1 MSDMFAGAPEW
12 ATVRIAE
19 DKSKST
25 SSWGGREAFAR
36 SFEVGADYVE
46 VENTWVTGQLNMYFY
61 HGKVIAR
68 RGEATLWDGEG
79 ALQAGLTV
87 KYIGTGN
94 VDTGLYGLPPQYG
107 QEMVLVGEDSGYNGN
122 TLWICKW
129 RDSVTN
135 NLRLMPFLPE
145 FLGQATEPPS
155 EEAVNFVTEY
165 EAVQGDK
172 LDVKVVDSILKKSKI
187 VVTEDTVE
195 ITLLNDGGFRGLDGV
210 SFPVTIRVT
219 KDVVHCESPYGVYIS
234 TQLLS
239 LLPGA
244 DYGPSE
250 GIDKDNMLY
259 FNIGGEVE
267 VDYDELMEILK

>member
-1 MSDMFAGAPEW
+1 MTDMFAGAPEW

-19 DKSKST
+19 DKSKSA

-46 VENTWVTGQLNMYFY
+46 VEDTWSTGQLNMYFY

-68 RGEATLWDGEG
+68 RGETALWDGER

-129 RDSVTN
+129 RDPVTN

-145 FLGQATEPPS
+145 FLGQATERPS
-155 EEAVNFVTEY
+155 EEAVNFVAEY

-172 LDVKVVDSILKKSKI
+172 LDVKVVDSILKKSKT
-187 VVTEDTVE
+187 VVTRETLE
-195 ITLLNDGGFRGLDGV
+195 ITLLNDGSFSGLRGVD
-210 SFPVTIRVT
+210 FPVTIRVT
-219 KDVVHCESPYGVYIS
+219 KNDVFASTPYGLYIK

-244 DYGPSE
+244 SYGE
-250 GIDKDNMLY
+250 VIDSDHMLY
-259 FNIGGEVE
+259 FSIGEEVE
-267 VDYDELMEILK
+267 VDYDKLMEILE

>member
-1 MSDMFAGAPEW
+1 MTDMFAGAPEW

-46 VENTWVTGQLNMYFY
+46 VENTWATGQLNMYFY

-68 RGEATLWDGEG
+68 RGTLWNGECTFEPG
-79 ALQAGLTV
+79 HTV

-94 VDTGLYGLPPQYG
+94 VDTGLYGVPPQHG
-107 QEMVLVGEDSGYNGN
+107 QEMILVAEDAGYSGNA
-122 TLWICKW
+122 LWICKW
-129 RDSVTN
+129 RDPITN

-145 FLGQATEPPS
+145 FLGQATELPS
-155 EEAVNFVTEY
+155 EEAVNFVAEY
-165 EAVQGDK
+165 EAVKGDK

-187 VVTEDTVE
+187 VVTGETLE
-195 ITLLNDGGFRGLDGV
+195 ITLLNDGSFSGLRGVD
-210 SFPVTIRVT
+210 FPVTLRVT
-219 KDVVHCESPYGVYIS
+219 KNDVFASTPYGLYIK

-239 LLPGA
+239 LIPGA
-244 DYGPSE
+244 DYGND
-250 GIDKDNMLY
+250 IDADHMLY
-259 FNIGGEVE
+259 FSIGEEVE
-267 VDYDELMEILK
+267 VDYDKLMEILE